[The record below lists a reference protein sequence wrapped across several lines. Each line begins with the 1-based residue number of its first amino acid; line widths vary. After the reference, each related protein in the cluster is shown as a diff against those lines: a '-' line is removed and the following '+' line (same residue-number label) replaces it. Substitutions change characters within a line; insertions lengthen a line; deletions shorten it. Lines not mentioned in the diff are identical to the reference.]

1 MLSREEQDDVAG
13 LSWNWENAYEF
24 KIEDGVW
31 VAISVADPATVLTAD
46 SADELRLLVR
56 ADYFA
61 TSRAGAGRVPV
72 TDHLHLSER
81 MST

>member
-1 MLSREEQDDVAG
+1 MLSRDEETDLAG
-13 LSWNWENAYEF
+13 LRWNWENAYTF
-24 KIEDGVW
+24 AVIDGIW
-31 VAISVADPATVLTAD
+31 TAKPADHLAVVLTAD

-61 TSRAGAGRVPV
+61 RDPAAAARVPV
-72 TDHLHLSER
+72 TDHLSER